1 MYNCAMLI
9 QGTNN
14 LRLDKNCLRLGSN
27 EDSKE
32 RFMYEAYN
40 RKTFMNSIAL
50 QPLVADQAF
59 MPHMEAMYVP
69 FQMRYGN
76 LTCYKGLQ
84 SERPKC

>member
-1 MYNCAMLI
+1 MKWGASHYHTAVI
-9 QGTNN
+9 G
-14 LRLDKNCLRLGSN
+14 RV
-27 EDSKE
+27 
-32 RFMYEAYN
+32 YEAYN
-40 RKTFMNSIAL
+40 RKTFMNSITL

>member
-1 MYNCAMLI
+1 
-9 QGTNN
+9 
-14 LRLDKNCLRLGSN
+14 
-27 EDSKE
+27 
-32 RFMYEAYN
+32 
-40 RKTFMNSIAL
+40 MNSITL

-84 SERPKC
+84 SERPKCLRQLVESSWTSLCKSVSKTVLFGCEKGTASAFLPVT

>member
-1 MYNCAMLI
+1 MQNLILNYN
-9 QGTNN
+9 GF
-14 LRLDKNCLRLGSN
+14 LDHPAI
-27 EDSKE
+27 
-32 RFMYEAYN
+32 YEAYN
-40 RKTFMNSIAL
+40 RKTFMNSITL

-76 LTCYKGLQ
+76 LTCYKGLH

>member
-1 MYNCAMLI
+1 MHESMSFIKCAPPF
-9 QGTNN
+9 
-14 LRLDKNCLRLGSN
+14 R
-27 EDSKE
+27 E
-32 RFMYEAYN
+32 YEAHN
-40 RKTFMNSIAL
+40 RKTCMNSITL

>member
-1 MYNCAMLI
+1 MFWANKGNKGGFSL
-9 QGTNN
+9 
-14 LRLDKNCLRLGSN
+14 
-27 EDSKE
+27 
-32 RFMYEAYN
+32 YEAYN
-40 RKTFMNSIAL
+40 RKTFMNSITL